1 MISDADVARYHED
14 GYIVVPDVLT
24 PAQLDALRSE
34 CDEVVAGASKVTEND
49 ACYDLEATHT
59 PERPRVRRIKDPL
72 AVMPSSWEIGKDP
85 RVLSILERLIGPD
98 IRLQKAKLNMKSAE
112 YGAPVEWHQDWAF
125 YPHTNDD
132 LLAMGVMMDDCHLE
146 NGPLL
151 MVPGSH
157 RGPVFDHHADGYFCG
172 AIDPST
178 CGVDFGEKAVPLT
191 GPAGSLTFHHVRMVH
206 GSAQNTSA
214 RERRLL
220 LYQYQA
226 ADAWPLMERY
236 PNLEAYASMVVAGAP
251 TTAPRLADVPVR
263 MPVPVAVH
271 DGSIYENQRT
281 LGARYFETTGTAQS
295 EAAE

>member
-132 LLAMGVMMDDCHLE
+132 LLAIGIALDDCEEE
-146 NGPLL
+146 NGPL
-151 MVPGSH
+151 MVIPGSH
-157 RGPVFDHHADGYFCG
+157 KSNFAPPKEVLAYEAATDAVVQPVLNKGDVVLFTEASTHGTLPWASDTERRTVLYRFA
-172 AIDPST
+172 PS
-178 CGVDFGEKAVPLT
+178 
-191 GPAGSLTFHHVRMVH
+191 
-206 GSAQNTSA
+206 GSAYGRSYLDGLA
-214 RERRLL
+214 DLDGLSEE
-220 LYQYQA
+220 QA
-226 ADAWPLMERY
+226 AVLQP
-236 PNLEAYASMVVAGAP
+236 PFH
-251 TTAPRLADVPVR
+251 PRLDR
-263 MPVPVAVH
+263 TTLDESGAVKLPTPREQH
-271 DGSIYENQRT
+271 KKDFDLKVFGKP
-281 LGARYFETTGTAQS
+281 YF
-295 EAAE
+295 